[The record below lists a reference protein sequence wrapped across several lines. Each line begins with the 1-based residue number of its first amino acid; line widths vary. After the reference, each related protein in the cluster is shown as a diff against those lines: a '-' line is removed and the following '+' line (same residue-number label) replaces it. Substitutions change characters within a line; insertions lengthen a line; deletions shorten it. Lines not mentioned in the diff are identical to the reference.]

1 MYSILSIN
9 IIGIIYMI
17 DLHRLN
23 IFIKIFEMK
32 SFSRAARQLYLTQ
45 PTVSQHVSFLETYL
59 EVPLFDRL
67 GKEVRPTRA
76 GRILYGYAQRL
87 LRMADDAEH
96 AVAFFKGKKSGS
108 IVTGAS
114 NIPGEYILPEILG
127 QFKKKFPEIAV
138 TVHMD
143 DTGGIVERIVNY
155 EIDFGVIGAR
165 ITHAQLHCTRF
176 LEDELCLIVSPRHPW
191 AGRTDVVAGDL
202 AAVPFVIRENGSGTR
217 LMVEQG
223 LSRAGIQPE
232 RLQVIAELGS
242 NSAVKQAV
250 KADLGAAFVSR
261 RSVADELSA
270 HLLCSLPV
278 QGLQIQ
284 RSFYIARHKKRS
296 LPPVVKEFYRF
307 LLEQR

>member
-1 MYSILSIN
+1 ML
-9 IIGIIYMI
+9 

-23 IFIKIFEMK
+23 IFIKIFDMK
-32 SFSRAARQLYLTQ
+32 SFSKAARQLYLTQ
-45 PTVSQHVSFLETYL
+45 PTVSQHVNFLEKYL

-76 GRILYGYAQRL
+76 ARILYGYAQRL

-96 AVAFFKGKKSGS
+96 AVAFFKGKKSGT
-108 IVTGAS
+108 IVAGAS
-114 NIPGEYILPEILG
+114 NIPGEYVLPVIISL
-127 QFKKKFPEIAV
+127 FKKKFPEIAV
-138 TVHMD
+138 TVHLD
-143 DTGGIVERIVNY
+143 DTGGIVDRILNY

-165 ITHAQLHCTRF
+165 IAHEQLQCTRF
-176 LEDELCLIVSPRHPW
+176 LDDEMCLILSPRHPW
-191 AGRTDVVAGDL
+191 AGRRDVEADEL
-202 AAVPFVIRENGSGTR
+202 ASEPFVIRENGSGTR

-223 LSRAGIQPE
+223 LRKAGIPAD

-250 KADLGAAFVSR
+250 KAGLGMAFVSR
-261 RSVADELSA
+261 RSVADEITT
-270 HLLCSLPV
+270 HLLCTLPV
-278 QGLQIQ
+278 NGLQID